1 MKREYNYDLRDS
13 ESVSIVN
20 NIVEK
25 MDNVNVA
32 TNSLS
37 KPLSEAQ
44 TKEQTIV
51 NPFKASETV
60 VKELKQLLDKIECI
74 SNTFHSSLAIIANHR
89 TNQIS
94 AVILNNALFD
104 FKPFYHYSNP
114 MNSDIDSYCY
124 CNSCAQS
131 FMERI
136 LSTPATEACCE
147 RFFRTTSQQ
156 TRSWMS

>member
-20 NIVEK
+20 NKVEK

-51 NPFKASETV
+51 IPFKASETV
-60 VKELKQLLDKIECI
+60 VKKLKLNASPTIFILL
-74 SNTFHSSLAIIANHR
+74 
-89 TNQIS
+89 
-94 AVILNNALFD
+94 
-104 FKPFYHYSNP
+104 
-114 MNSDIDSYCY
+114 
-124 CNSCAQS
+124 
-131 FMERI
+131 
-136 LSTPATEACCE
+136 
-147 RFFRTTSQQ
+147 
-156 TRSWMS
+156 